1 MRIAAVGDS
10 FIEGIGDDW
19 PDGTPR
25 GWADRLV
32 ENLAARLDEPVYYAN
47 FAIRGRI
54 LKPIV
59 KDQLDAALALD
70 PKPDLIL
77 FNGGGND
84 MLRPTFSVKKVMRLT
99 RSAVDKCAT
108 AGVPLVF
115 VTGANPTDELPLAKL
130 MAKRG
135 TAYMA
140 AAKSLVAVTG
150 NQLISNWEDD
160 ETHDPRYWAEDR
172 LHLGPLGHERVASV
186 VLTEL
191 GYPTDAPNPGAPA
204 PARTFRSEARYARVH
219 ILPYVGRRIASR
231 STGIGVEPKHAE
243 WTLISAEAAD

>member
-1 MRIAAVGDS
+1 MVRIAAVGDS
-10 FIEGIGDDW
+10 FIEGIGDEW

-25 GWADRLV
+25 GWADRV
-32 ENLAARLDEPVYYAN
+32 AENLAGRLEEPVYYAN

-59 KDQLDAALALD
+59 TDQLDAALALD

-99 RSAVDKCAT
+99 RLAIDKCAA

-130 MAKRG
+130 MSKRG

-140 AAKSLVAVTG
+140 AAKELVAATG
-150 NQLISNWEDD
+150 NRLISNWEDD
-160 ETHDPRYWAEDR
+160 ETNDLRYWAEDR
-172 LHLGPLGHERVASV
+172 LHLGPIGHERVAAV

-191 GYPTDAPNPGAPA
+191 GYPTEPPHPGDPA
-204 PARTFRSEARYARVH
+204 PPRTMRREVDYTRVH
-219 ILPYVGRRIASR
+219 ILPYVGRRLASR
-231 STGIGVEPKHAE
+231 STGIGVEPKYPE
-243 WTLISAEAAD
+243 WTLISAPR